1 MKPNLNRADIE
12 LLKGTFATKDDLKD
26 FATKNDLKSFATK
39 KDLAAMEKRVRL
51 SSKKD
56 LQAMEKR
63 VNLDLKAM
71 EKRQD
76 EKYPTKA
83 EMEKQFE
90 DLAII
95 IADSF
100 QSVEARVSRLEQ
112 NAQIAI
118 L

>member
-1 MKPNLNRADIE
+1 MKPNLNKADIE
-12 LLKGTFATKDDLKD
+12 LLKGTFATK
-26 FATKNDLKSFATK
+26 
-39 KDLAAMEKRVRL
+39 KDLVAMEKRIGF
-51 SSKKD
+51 D
-56 LQAMEKR
+56 LA
-63 VNLDLKAM
+63 AM

-90 DLAII
+90 DLTII

-100 QSVEARVSRLEQ
+100 QSVEARVSKLEQ

-118 L
+118 I